1 MERMGYGPDVLRKVN
16 PRLIYCSTSGYGQT
30 GPKAKQAAYDPAI
43 QAESGMMSITGHP
56 DTGPGKTGFWRTDM
70 ATGVTAAFAIAGAL
84 FERQT
89 TGRGRNLDIS
99 MLDTALSFMSPVI
112 SIFQNGGF
120 QPGLY
125 GNRSQTGSAPSD
137 VFPPGAG

>member
-1 MERMGYGPDVLRKVN
+1 MRISDCSSDVCSSDLAYG
-16 PRLIYCSTSGYGQT
+16 
-30 GPKAKQAAYDPAI
+30 PAI
-43 QAESGMMSITGHP
+43 QAASGMMSITGHP
-56 DTGPGKTGFWRTDM
+56 DTGPVKTGFWTTDM

-99 MLDTALSFMSPVI
+99 MLDTALSFMIPVI